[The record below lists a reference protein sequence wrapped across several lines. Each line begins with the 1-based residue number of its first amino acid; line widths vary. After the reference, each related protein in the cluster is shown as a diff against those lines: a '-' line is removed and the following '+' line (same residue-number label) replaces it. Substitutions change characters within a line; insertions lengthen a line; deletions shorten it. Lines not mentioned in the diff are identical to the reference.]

1 MFVDGNDTAVAGGFQ
16 AQAHL
21 LDIELL
27 ADIQYQAAAEQESG
41 RRQAMQGGGDR
52 HHEDAVLQLGQLVKS
67 GDPLGN
73 DVLVR

>member
-1 MFVDGNDTAVAGGFQ
+1 MFVDGIDAAVAGGFQ

-27 ADIQYQAAAEQESG
+27 ADVQHQAAAEQEAG
-41 RRQAMQGGGDR
+41 RRQTVQGGRHR
-52 HHEDAVLQLGQLVKS
+52 HHEDAVLQLRQLVKR